1 MTTIA
6 YKDGVLAADTRVT
19 QDGIVLPS
27 TSKIVKRDTTSVAI
41 CGELSV
47 IQAYRKD
54 QKWDLLSKEVPW
66 EALTCGGYLI
76 DSDGA
81 TLTIPDGDFWAIGS
95 GAHFALGAMAA
106 GATPEEAV
114 KIAARYDTGTNDTV
128 EVVTR

>member
-19 QDGIVLPS
+19 QDDTILPNA
-27 TSKIVKRDTTSVAI
+27 SKIARDYPYSTAF
-41 CGELSV
+41 CGALKVRQDFS
-47 IQAYRKD
+47 QHRD
-54 QKWDLLSKEVPW
+54 FSKLPDDGW
-66 EALTCGGYLI
+66 ESINGNGILR

-81 TLTIPDGDFWAIGS
+81 TLTIPKGDFWAIGS

-114 KIAARYDTGTNDTV
+114 KIAARYDTGTNDIV